1 MAAKFVFTL
10 SILSFLFRRLSAA
23 ETYVSDNNLKSKLF
37 PNVEITLANDYD
49 RTIYFMCKN
58 TDKDNTLHPLD
69 AGQTYRFNF
78 TQVAFPM
85 KWCFLYINSHSFGF
99 LWVYNMRSRCTK
111 CFWSITNYPNLYRT
125 DRVRWERQKLFMPP
139 TFEIDNFLLPE
150 NNTPWG

>member
-78 TQVAFPM
+78 TQV
-85 KWCFLYINSHSFGF
+85 
-99 LWVYNMRSRCTK
+99 
-111 CFWSITNYPNLYRT
+111 RT
-125 DRVRWERQKLFMPP
+125 
-139 TFEIDNFLLPE
+139 
-150 NNTPWG
+150 